1 MIVNMT
7 PRASGGQGRRRTR
20 GASRGSY
27 RMRFADQRVIITG
40 AAGGL
45 GSAMAAAFAREG
57 ATVAIVDLPG
67 SRGDELA
74 SQINASGAAGR
85 AFHAGCDLADLTRT
99 ASVIAHICAREGGV
113 DVLVNNAAIF
123 PRKEV
128 ADYTIEEWQLV
139 QRTNVDAAF
148 VCVQGVL
155 PAMRAAGSGRIVNV
169 SSITFFGGTP
179 FLAPYV
185 ASKGAM
191 IGLTRALARE
201 CGPDGITVNAV
212 APGAFPTAAEAIH
225 PDPDGYSAFVLERQA
240 VKRRGVPAD
249 VANAALFLSAPE
261 ASFITGQLL
270 CVDGGWVMH

>member
-1 MIVNMT
+1 
-7 PRASGGQGRRRTR
+7 
-20 GASRGSY
+20 
-27 RMRFADQRVIITG
+27 MRFADQRVIITG

-148 VCVQGVL
+148 VCVQGVD
-155 PAMRAAGSGRIVNV
+155 RKSVV
-169 SSITFFGGTP
+169 
-179 FLAPYV
+179 
-185 ASKGAM
+185 
-191 IGLTRALARE
+191 
-201 CGPDGITVNAV
+201 
-212 APGAFPTAAEAIH
+212 
-225 PDPDGYSAFVLERQA
+225 
-240 VKRRGVPAD
+240 
-249 VANAALFLSAPE
+249 
-261 ASFITGQLL
+261 
-270 CVDGGWVMH
+270 